1 MRPFTTI
8 VMVGLL
14 GLIVAAFAVRLI
26 AGWP

>member
-14 GLIVAAFAVRLI
+14 SIIVGAFAVRLI